1 MNLDSCQSGLVFLS
15 LSLSLSLL
23 PSYEDT
29 GKEGNVQVIKK
40 ALTGT

>member
-1 MNLDSCQSGLVFLS
+1 MNLDSCQSGLVF
-15 LSLSLSLL
+15 LSLSLL